1 MLLASGHGLA
11 YRQPD
16 PHVTQVGL
24 MESEDLSMNSK
35 NKDVSSTR
43 PIDPAERPASTI
55 KTRKI
60 TVEEAKASSRK
71 AIGRYR
77 SALKEL
83 AKR

>member
-1 MLLASGHGLA
+1 MS
-11 YRQPD
+11 
-16 PHVTQVGL
+16 
-24 MESEDLSMNSK
+24 SK

-43 PIDPAERPASTI
+43 LIDPAKRPASTT

-60 TVEEAKASSRK
+60 TVEEAKVSSRK
-71 AIGRYR
+71 AIGRYK